1 MAAIAFPVSIQ
12 TFVLDR
18 GSVKIYYPQVFG
30 MQDLTIQQS
39 INQKILQLTQ
49 TVIQEQ
55 YQQQQM
61 AEFDQIV
68 GSFEIKNNQRN
79 ILSLTIS
86 NYAIAKQAAH
96 GLTIMKSLTFDL
108 LTGKIYQLP
117 ALFKKESN
125 YIEILSNHIKAQIK
139 KRHIPVI
146 EDFNTISSH
155 QDFYIA
161 DRTLVLYFQPYDLTP
176 YYYGFTIFPISVYAL
191 TNIIND
197 DSPLAVMA
205 ANS

>member
-1 MAAIAFPVSIQ
+1 MATLAFPVSIQ

-30 MQDLTIQQS
+30 MQDLTIQQT

-49 TVIQEQ
+49 HVIQEQ
-55 YQQQQM
+55 HQKQQTP
-61 AEFDQIV
+61 EFDQII
-68 GSFEIKNNQRN
+68 GSFELKNNQRN

-86 NYAIAKQAAH
+86 NYAIAKHHAH

-108 LTGKIYQLP
+108 LTGKTYQLHE
-117 ALFKKESN
+117 LFKPNSN
-125 YIEILSNHIKAQIK
+125 YAEILTDQVKEQIKA
-139 KRHIPVI
+139 RDLPVI
-146 EDFNTISSH
+146 EDFDTISKD
-155 QDFYIA
+155 QDFYMA

-176 YYYGFTIFPISVYAL
+176 YYYGFPIFPISVYTL
-191 TNIIND
+191 TNVIGD

-205 ANS
+205 TNS